1 MAQDMDKALTHNG
14 LELADS
20 SWLIDEL
27 SRLERVSA
35 KLDDSRALGDTLE
48 GILRAMAEAIGSRMN
63 TLCLIDETTGQ
74 LVIAASTQLPAD
86 FLSAIFPQPIGDESP
101 CCGRAAAIGDL
112 IIIEDMREDPS
123 WEPLLEAGEKAA
135 LRAAWSMPILDG
147 EGRALGAFASYYNE
161 PHRPA
166 RQEIDLARVYA
177 RHAAIAIENAR
188 LYDESERDR
197 SRLHCI
203 LDQIPSGIFIARA
216 PDGELLMMNRAGI
229 ELVGHIPEGRTL
241 KDYYAGSHVHNPDG
255 SEVPVDERPLA
266 SALRGQLIRDREY
279 SYTGPDGVL
288 RHFLVSAV
296 PLRYEDGEIFAG
308 MLIFNDNTERKQAQ
322 EALLALEERFFLA
335 FNSSPQSMVIA
346 TLEEGR
352 YIEVNESYLRM
363 TGFAREEVIGHRSID
378 LNIWVNPEERAEV
391 VEVLKRDGRAR
402 NVEIR
407 FRKKS
412 GEEMMMLFSAE
423 LITLNGERCLLTATT
438 DITERKKSEEALR
451 ASEERFAIAF
461 NATPDPITISTLVE
475 ERYLDVNES
484 FLRVTGYGRDEIIG
498 RAASETG
505 FWVNWQER
513 DMVTQ
518 ALKKNRR
525 VRNLEIKYRA
535 KSGRVRTALISA
547 QIINLDGRECALA
560 VYNDITE
567 REKAAKIQSAI
578 YRISEAA
585 NSAENLQALFR
596 SIHEIVGELLP
607 AQNFYIA
614 LYDPI
619 SEEVSFPYFVDERDP
634 PPPPRKLG
642 KGLTE
647 HVIRMGKPVQVM
659 PDGLRDLIDQGK
671 ADLIGAHSSD
681 WFGVPLKAQGKT
693 IGALVLQSY
702 NEDLRFDEEEKNI
715 LVFVS
720 TQVAMAI
727 ERKRA
732 EEQLHQ
738 RVEQLQTIY
747 YLSDALSRAEAIEEI
762 YEESLN
768 AFERALKVNRSAVLL
783 FDPDGVIRFKA
794 WHGLSEEYREKV
806 EGHSPWLKDEKNA
819 NPIFVPDVEEAPDLA
834 ELSAIIC
841 GEGIRAMGFIPLVYQ
856 ARLLGKFMIYYDA
869 PHRFT
874 AEEAQIAQTIASHVA
889 FAIERKR
896 SEEALRASEERFSKA
911 FNLSPNPMVVHNL
924 RDGRIVT
931 ANDSYLRA
939 IGYRREE
946 VLGRTSEELMMWP
959 DRDRESFLQL
969 LRQRREIKDY
979 EIQFFTRSQEARR
992 GLLSAEI
999 IEIGGERFVLLGVYD
1014 ITERIK
1020 AESDLRASE
1029 ERFSKAF
1036 HASPNPMS
1044 INRFYDGIY
1053 LDVNE
1058 AAVKASG
1065 YSREEMIGHTADEL
1079 GIWVNRQERDK
1090 ILRLLRRHRLV
1101 RDMETCYVSKSGDV
1115 RVVLISAEI
1124 IDLDGEKCLLST
1136 SSDIT
1141 ERKRA
1146 EEALRASEERFSK
1159 AFHAS
1164 PDSMSIATLDDGRY
1178 IDVNEAFLRLNK
1190 LTREEAIGHTA
1201 TELGL
1206 WAEPEERVRLVK
1218 ELRERGRVH
1227 ELEMEALTRSGEKRI
1242 LLLSGEAIEISG
1254 EQCALITGNDITE
1267 RKRAEQERDEW
1278 LAREQRAR
1286 GEAERERIT
1295 LNAAIEQMGEGL
1307 MIFDESARVVRANDH
1322 ALHIFGFTL
1331 EEITSNSPGSLA
1343 EGRFSDEDGNIIP
1356 VEELPIQIALRE
1368 TQIIERRLWYTR
1380 PDGQKV
1386 LLTHTASPFF
1396 NERNRLAGAIAL
1408 ARDITEREREHE
1420 RTQQADKLR
1429 ALGQLASGVAHNF
1442 NNALAAIL
1450 GYTQLSLQKV
1460 ESAEVEKNLQIIER
1474 SARDAARMVERIHNF
1489 SRGGSLREDFIPLP
1503 LIEIVRDAIDMTR
1516 PRWRDD
1522 AEALGIKYE
1531 VNLDWQAQE
1540 TLLVSGEPSELRE
1553 VFINIILNALD
1564 AMTAGGE
1571 ISIIVSLD
1579 QSIASIRIADN
1590 GSGMTEEVKRRIF
1603 EPFFTTK
1610 GMLGLGMGLSES
1622 YRIVERHGG
1631 RIEVESQAGQG
1642 TTFTVSLP
1650 VIQPR
1655 AVEAVIEEAD
1665 SPAQSARILVID
1677 DEVNVRSVLA
1687 EMLARQGHEVMEAS
1701 SSEAGLVMIDE
1712 RDFDVVFTDL
1722 AMPKIDGIATA
1733 TRIKARHPMMKVV
1746 LMSGYGA
1753 DKIQELVGDSLII
1766 DAAITKPF
1774 RLAAIQKV
1782 MNRVMRK
1789 T

>member
-1 MAQDMDKALTHNG
+1 MAQEMDKALTHNG

-27 SRLERVSA
+27 SRLERVST
-35 KLDDSRALGDTLE
+35 KLDDSRALGETLE
-48 GILRAMAEAIGSRMN
+48 EILRAMAEVIGSRLN
-63 TLCLIDETTGQ
+63 TLCLIDETRDQ
-74 LVIAASTQLPAD
+74 LVIAAATELPSG
-86 FLSAIFPQPIGDESP
+86 FLRRIFPQPISDEAP
-101 CCGRAAAIGDL
+101 CCGRAAASGDL
-112 IIIEDMREDPS
+112 IIIEDMRDDAF
-123 WEPLLEAGEKAA
+123 WEPLLEASDEAR
-135 LRAAWSMPILDG
+135 LRAAWSMPILDS
-147 EGRALGAFASYYNE
+147 EGRALGAFASYYTE
-161 PHRPA
+161 PYRPA
-166 RQEIDLARVYA
+166 RQEIDLVRVYA

-197 SRLHCI
+197 SRLRCI
-203 LDQIPSGIFIARA
+203 LDQMPSGIFIARA
-216 PDGELLMMNRAGI
+216 PDGELLMMNRAGLD
-229 ELVGHIPEGRTL
+229 LVGPVPEGRTL
-241 KDYYAGSHVHNPDG
+241 KDYYAGTRLQNSDG
-255 SEVPVDERPLA
+255 SDVPVAERPLV
-266 SALRGQLIRDREY
+266 SALRGEFIRDHEY
-279 SYTGPDGVL
+279 TYTGPDGVL

-308 MLIFNDNTERKQAQ
+308 MLIFTDNTERKRAQ
-322 EALLALEERFFLA
+322 EDLRALEERFFLA
-335 FNSSPQSMVIA
+335 FNSSPQSMVIS

-352 YIEVNESYLRM
+352 YIEVNESYLRL
-363 TGFAREEVIGHRSID
+363 TGFEREDVISRRSTD
-378 LNIWVNPEERAEV
+378 LNVWVNPEERAEV
-391 VEVLKRDGRAR
+391 VDILKRDSRVR
-402 NVEIR
+402 DVEIR

-412 GEEMMMLFSAE
+412 GEQMVALFSAE
-423 LITLNGERCLLTATT
+423 LITLNGERCLLTTTT
-438 DITERKKSEEALR
+438 DITERKRSEEALR

-461 NATPDPITISTLVE
+461 SATPDPVTISTLNE
-475 ERYLDVNES
+475 ERYLDVNEA
-484 FLRVTGYGRDEIIG
+484 FLRITGYSREEIVG

-505 FWVNWQER
+505 FWINWQDR
-513 DMVTQ
+513 DLVTQ

-535 KSGRVRTALISA
+535 KSGQTRTALISA
-547 QIINLDGRECALA
+547 QIIDLDGRECALA

-567 REKAAKIQSAI
+567 REKAARIQSAI

-634 PPPPRKLG
+634 PPAPRKFG

-647 HVIRMGKPVQVM
+647 HVIRTGKPVQVV
-659 PDGLRDLIDQGK
+659 PDRLRNLVDEGK
-671 ADLIGAHSSD
+671 AELIGAHSSD

-693 IGALVLQSY
+693 IGALVLQNY

-732 EEQLHQ
+732 EDQLRQ

-747 YLSDALSRAEAIEEI
+747 HLSDALSHAEAVEEI

-768 AFERALKVNRSAVLL
+768 AFERALKVSRSSVLL
-783 FDPDGVIRFKA
+783 FDADGVIRFKA

-806 EGHSPWLKDEKNA
+806 EGHCPWPKDEKNA
-819 NPIFVPDVEEAPDLA
+819 HPIFVPDVAEAPDLA
-834 ELSAIIC
+834 ELSAVIY
-841 GEGIRAMGFIPLVYQ
+841 GEGIRALGFIPLVYQ
-856 ARLLGKFMIYYDA
+856 GRLLGKFMLYYDE

-874 AEEAQIAQTIASHVA
+874 AEEAQLAQTVASHVA

-911 FNLSPNPMVVHNL
+911 FNLSPNPMVLHNL
-924 RDGRIVT
+924 KDGSIVA
-931 ANDSYLRA
+931 ANDSYLRTV
-939 IGYRREE
+939 GYSREE
-946 VLGRTSEELMMWP
+946 VLGRTSEELNMWFAE
-959 DRDRESFLQL
+959 DREAFLQL
-969 LRQRREIKDY
+969 LRERREINNH
-979 EIQFFTRSQEARR
+979 EIQFLTRSRESRS

-999 IEIGGERFVLLGVYD
+999 IELGGERFVLLGVYD

-1036 HASPNPMS
+1036 HASPNPMT
-1044 INRFYDGIY
+1044 INRFRDGVYI
-1053 LDVNE
+1053 DVNE
-1058 AAVKASG
+1058 AAVRASG
-1065 YSREEMIGHTADEL
+1065 YAREEMIGHTADEL

-1101 RDMETCYVSKSGDV
+1101 RNMETCYVTKSGDV

-1178 IDVNEAFLRLNK
+1178 IDVNEAFLRLNG
-1190 LTREEAIGHTA
+1190 LAREEAIGHTA
-1201 TELGL
+1201 IELRL
-1206 WAEPEERVRLVK
+1206 WAEPEDRARLV
-1218 ELRERGRVH
+1218 EQLRRLGRIH

-1242 LLLSGEAIEISG
+1242 LLLSGEVIEISG

-1267 RKRAEQERDEW
+1267 RKRAEQERDEL

-1286 GEAERERIT
+1286 EEAERERIT
-1295 LNAAIEQMGEGL
+1295 LNAAIEQMAEAL
-1307 MIFDESARVVRANDH
+1307 MIFDPSARVVRANDQ
-1322 ALHIFGFTL
+1322 ALQIFGISS
-1331 EEITSNSPGSLA
+1331 EEIVSSPPGLLA
-1343 EGRFSDEDGNIIP
+1343 EGRFSDEYGQVIP
-1356 VEELPIQIALRE
+1356 VEELPVQVALRE
-1368 TQIIERRLWYTR
+1368 KRIIERRLHYTQ
-1380 PDGQKV
+1380 PDGRKI
-1386 LLTHTASPFF
+1386 LLAHIASPFF
-1396 NERNRLAGAIAL
+1396 DERKRLAGAIAL

-1420 RTQQADKLR
+1420 RIQQADKLR

-1442 NNALAAIL
+1442 NNSLAAIL
-1450 GYTQLSLQKV
+1450 GYTQLTLQKA

-1489 SRGGSLREDFIPLP
+1489 SRGGSAREDFIPLP
-1503 LIEIVRDAIDMTR
+1503 LMEIVRDAIDMTR

-1531 VNLDWQAQE
+1531 VNLDWQTQE
-1540 TLLVSGEPSELRE
+1540 SLLVNGEPSELRE

-1564 AMTAGGE
+1564 AMPAGGE
-1571 ISIIVSLD
+1571 ISLS
-1579 QSIASIRIADN
+1579 ASMDKSRASVKIADT

-1631 RIEVESQAGQG
+1631 RIEVESQAGQC

-1655 AVEAVIEEAD
+1655 AAEAVIEEAD
-1665 SPAQSARILVID
+1665 SPAASARVLVID
-1677 DEVNVRSVLA
+1677 DELNVRSVLA
-1687 EMLARQGHEVMEAS
+1687 EMLARQGHDVMEAS
-1701 SSEAGLVMIDE
+1701 SSEAGLRLIDE

-1733 TRIKARHPMMKVV
+1733 TRIKARHPSMKVV

-1774 RLAAIQKV
+1774 RLAALQKV